1 VRMCRRSASF
11 DHVGDPVIDMG
22 GLDPANRHGPNRGS
36 IRFAASHLSA
46 PASGCEG
53 LWHRNN
59 SARVRIEAAGLIAT
73 TRRDLTDPH
82 WRRERPIRLL
92 PGSLASTVS
101 QAHGKL
107 MARRK

>member
-1 VRMCRRSASF
+1 MSATQSSTWE
-11 DHVGDPVIDMG
+11 
-22 GLDPANRHGPNRGS
+22 GLIRLTGMEPSRGS
-36 IRFAASHLSA
+36 IHFAASHLSA
-46 PASGCEG
+46 PAFGCEG

-92 PGSLASTVS
+92 PGVVGKHLSP
-101 QAHGKL
+101 KL
-107 MARRK
+107 MAS